1 MPLLPLLTA
10 PQVVTASKK
19 KSAIAF
25 EPALAELEQLV
36 VRMER
41 GDMSLE
47 DALQTF
53 ERGIA
58 LARDCQNALRDAEQ
72 KIQLLSRSDGTEQ
85 LAPATGSLAPDPDT
99 PDDDDEL

>member
-1 MPLLPLLTA
+1 M
-10 PQVVTASKK
+10 KK
-19 KSAIAF
+19 KSAVQF

-58 LARDCQNALRDAEQ
+58 LARDCQTALREAEQ
-72 KIQLLSRSDGTEQ
+72 KIELLSRRDGNEQ
-85 LAPATGSLAPDPDT
+85 LAPADSSLAPELDDSQ
-99 PDDDDEL
+99 DDDEL

>member
-1 MPLLPLLTA
+1 M
-10 PQVVTASKK
+10 KK
-19 KSAIAF
+19 KSAPQF

-41 GDMSLE
+41 GDLSLE

-58 LARDCQNALRDAEQ
+58 LARDCQQALREAEQ
-72 KIQLLSRSDGTEQ
+72 KIQLLSQRDGNEQ
-85 LAPATGSLAPDPDT
+85 LVAASSSIAPDLDESE
-99 PDDDDEL
+99 DDDAL